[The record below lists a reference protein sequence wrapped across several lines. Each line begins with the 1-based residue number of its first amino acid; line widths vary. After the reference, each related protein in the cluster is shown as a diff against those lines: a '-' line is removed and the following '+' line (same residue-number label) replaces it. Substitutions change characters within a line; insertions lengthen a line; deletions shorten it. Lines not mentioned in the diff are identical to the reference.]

1 MLWEEG
7 TEINSFSS
15 IFDVHSSL
23 ETVWAFY
30 TNIRHLEKITP
41 PYMLLR
47 VLDTSDEIMKEG
59 SEAWLTG
66 KIIFR
71 NKWHSK
77 ITFFKPFR
85 YVDEMITS
93 ENDKPIF
100 SHWKHE
106 HIFVGDEMQTRVIDN
121 IQFEL
126 PLGVIGRIFRQY
138 AKAKLRNLFNY
149 RAAATKR
156 LLEQERYI

>member
-1 MLWEEG
+1 
-7 TEINSFSS
+7 
-15 IFDVHSSL
+15 
-23 ETVWAFY
+23 
-30 TNIRHLEKITP
+30 
-41 PYMLLR
+41 MLLR
-47 VLDTSDEIMKEG
+47 VLSTSDEIIKEG
-59 SEAWLTG
+59 SEAWITG

-71 NKWHSK
+71 NKWHSR

-93 ENDKPIF
+93 ENEKPIF

-106 HIFVGDEMQTRVIDN
+106 HIFEGDERQTRVIDN

-149 RAAATKR
+149 RATATKR
-156 LLEQERYI
+156 LLEQERYV

>member
-1 MLWEEG
+1 
-7 TEINSFSS
+7 
-15 IFDVHSSL
+15 
-23 ETVWAFY
+23 
-30 TNIRHLEKITP
+30 
-41 PYMLLR
+41 MLLR
-47 VLDTSDEIMKEG
+47 VLRTSDEIIKEG
-59 SEAWLTG
+59 SEAWITG

-93 ENDKPIF
+93 ENEKPIF

-106 HIFVGDEMQTRVIDN
+106 HIFEGDEMQTKVIDN

-138 AKAKLRNLFNY
+138 AKAKLHNLFNY

-156 LLEQERYI
+156 LLEQERYV